1 MNGGVVMP
9 KKAFFSLP
17 AKEQDAF
24 FDTALGHFA
33 QFPYEQASL
42 SSLLRECGMAKGTY
56 YLYFSNKLD
65 LYEYLVD
72 TVLTMKAIYIKTR
85 LVREPPDFFHLFES
99 LLRLETS
106 FRLEHPTFQR
116 LLAMALDKRF
126 SPLPVTQI
134 KAFEKQRDQQFHGML
149 VRDQLKGKIAVGAD
163 AQMISF
169 ISGLMLEEFHRFVKM
184 RMDERKSAQE
194 GTSDGSTAQVTIEN
208 TRRFMQ
214 LLRKALGAA
223 SS

>member
-1 MNGGVVMP
+1 MP

-33 QFPYEQASL
+33 QVPYDQASL

-56 YLYFSNKLD
+56 YLYFTNKLD

-72 TVLTMKAIYIKTR
+72 TVLTMKTIYIKTR

-99 LLRLETS
+99 LLRLETN

-126 SPLPVTQI
+126 SPLPVARI
-134 KAFEKQRDQQFHGML
+134 NELEKQRDQQFHGML
-149 VRDQLKGKIAVGAD
+149 VRDQLKGKISVGTD
-163 AQMISF
+163 AQMITF
-169 ISGLMLEEFHRFVKM
+169 LSGLMLEEFHRFVKT
-184 RMDERKSAQE
+184 RMNDKKSTLE
-194 GTSDGSTAQVTIEN
+194 GTSDGSAAQVTVEN

-214 LLRKALGAA
+214 LFRKALASA

>member
-1 MNGGVVMP
+1 MP
-9 KKAFFSLP
+9 KKAFFALP

-24 FDTALGHFA
+24 FDTALRHFA
-33 QFPYEQASL
+33 QFPYDQASL
-42 SSLLRECGMAKGTY
+42 SSLLRECAMAKGTY
-56 YLYFSNKLD
+56 YLYFTNKLD

-72 TVLTMKAIYIKTR
+72 TVLTMKTIYIKTR

-126 SPLPVTQI
+126 SPMSVTRI
-134 KAFEKQRDQQFHGML
+134 KELEKQRDQQFHGML
-149 VRDQLKGKIAVGAD
+149 VRDQLKGKIAAGTD
-163 AQMISF
+163 AQMVSF
-169 ISGLMLEEFHRFVKM
+169 ISGLMLEEFHRFVKT
-184 RMDERKSAQE
+184 RIDEKKSTRE
-194 GTSDGSTAQVTIEN
+194 GTSDGSATQVTMEN

-214 LLRKALGAA
+214 LFRKALGTA